1 MHESVSWVGYISGLI
16 VGGINYQTEH
26 HVAPAVDPTYYHY
39 IAPELRRICK
49 AHWDQRQRRR
59 KNGTDVASMLASLR
73 VRLRRSATP
82 WLSRTWSRADVA
94 DVLRRA
100 GYAPPYFQREGRL
113 CIVAADPKRP
123 LTPDNAT
130 LVRSNRCRGRH
141 HLPTAAAQGRRRP
154 AARR

>member
-1 MHESVSWVGYISGLI
+1 
-16 VGGINYQTEH
+16 
-26 HVAPAVDPTYYHY
+26 
-39 IAPELRRICK
+39 
-49 AHWDQRQRRR
+49 
-59 KNGTDVASMLASLR
+59 MLASLR

-130 LVRSNRCRGRH
+130 ALQSVSRTPPPGAVDGRVVIS
-141 HLPTAAAQGRRRP
+141 RRDLNN
-154 AARR
+154 

>member
-1 MHESVSWVGYISGLI
+1 MPSPRQPFARTVEGATHYYCGDCDDYL
-16 VGGINYQTEH
+16 
-26 HVAPAVDPTYYHY
+26 PTARFY
-39 IAPELRRICK
+39 ASTAKTRRRICK

-130 LVRSNRCRGRH
+130 LMRSNRCRGRH
-141 HLPTAAAQGRRRP
+141 HLGRSTGVSVS
-154 AARR
+154 